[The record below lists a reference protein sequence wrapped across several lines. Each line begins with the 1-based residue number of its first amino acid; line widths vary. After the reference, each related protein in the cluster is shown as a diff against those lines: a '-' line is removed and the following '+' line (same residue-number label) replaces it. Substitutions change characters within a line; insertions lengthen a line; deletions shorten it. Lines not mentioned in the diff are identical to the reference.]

1 MVPQWLAGGRI
12 SATARHTSV
21 NERLQ
26 AGEVAKTHSVRSFS
40 TAAEAVQLAAVVHE
54 DPNEEAA
61 RAEYL
66 RLPGLQGAFL
76 LLRPDTQASV

>member
-1 MVPQWLAGGRI
+1 M
-12 SATARHTSV
+12 TTSQQGV
-21 NERLQ
+21 SCR
-26 AGEVAKTHSVRSFS
+26 GD
-40 TAAEAVQLAAVVHE
+40 AEAVQLAAVVHE